1 MATDVGEVRCSEAVR
16 LIKPDPEGLL
26 GHGDGARLHPYPS
39 ACVEVWALLVT
50 SDLSES
56 DFSDFS
62 EPLVLTH
69 Y

>member
-26 GHGDGARLHPYPS
+26 GHGDRARLHPYPS
-39 ACVEVWALLVT
+39 ARVVRWVLLVT
-50 SDLSES
+50 ADLSES
-56 DFSDFS
+56 DFSGLS
-62 EPLVLTH
+62 MPSVLTH